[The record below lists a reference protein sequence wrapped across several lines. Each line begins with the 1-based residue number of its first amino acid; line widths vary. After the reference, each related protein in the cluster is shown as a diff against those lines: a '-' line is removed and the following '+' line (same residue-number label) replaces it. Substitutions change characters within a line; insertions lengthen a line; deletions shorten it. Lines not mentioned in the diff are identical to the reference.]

1 MSITVSGAD
10 ATYTDITYGGNTGT
24 LYEFINPAIPGSFT
38 VTGTLS
44 SAYATAWLIGGGGG
58 GGGGSVD
65 PGSKGGG
72 GGGGDVITSFDLG
85 ASELFTSGTYGI
97 NVGNGGYGGD
107 ADTEQGNNGISGT
120 DSSIT
125 TSGSSIV
132 IQAYGGGYGSGGD
145 SSNSGAMSG
154 SGANGGSYPGGGGG
168 AGVTNSLTTGN
179 YGGGG
184 GGGGGNTNNAGSGGS
199 ANASGTNNGSTVSGV
214 LIDDFTGAS
223 LPATFLYT
231 FGDGGG
237 VYGGAQGGGYGAG
250 GNGGASGGNANS
262 GVSGAVYIFVVDP
275 PSNDLEFGVVSNIT
289 SSGFTVEFFGGDGT
303 GVTYTANAS
312 KDLVNYDAPFDSGTV
327 DPITKIITFTGLE
340 SSTSYGIVLT
350 ASNGGGEVVISADL
364 DANGDPF
371 TTSAGGVPSTPSV
384 LTLVSKTSTSITVS
398 GDITGV
404 DGSPFT
410 GAEFYSQTGE
420 GYDILNT
427 NISSE
432 TGGILTIEYTGLSPS
447 TTYNL
452 KWLLKNSSGSGS
464 ASDPLTVTT
473 LSGGNPPCFLRG
485 SKILCLKENK
495 EQYVAVEDMR
505 VGMEVKTLKGTYVKV
520 HTIGN
525 KMFNNP
531 DNADRGPNRLFRLT
545 PSNYPELTEDLIITG
560 CHSRLVE
567 KLEPQQKARHLQ
579 LMKNLYMTTDM
590 FRLMAFIDEKAEP
603 YQNPGKHEI
612 WHFALENE
620 VEVCNYGV
628 YANGGLLVET
638 ASIKNMRERS
648 GLALIE

>member
-289 SSGFTVEFFGGDGT
+289 SSGFTVEFFGGDGA

-371 TTSAGGVPSTPSV
+371 TTSAGG
-384 LTLVSKTSTSITVS
+384 
-398 GDITGV
+398 
-404 DGSPFT
+404 
-410 GAEFYSQTGE
+410 
-420 GYDILNT
+420 
-427 NISSE
+427 
-432 TGGILTIEYTGLSPS
+432 
-447 TTYNL
+447 
-452 KWLLKNSSGSGS
+452 
-464 ASDPLTVTT
+464 
-473 LSGGNPPCFLRG
+473 NPPCFLRG

-525 KMFNNP
+525 TMFNNP
-531 DNADRGPNRLFRLT
+531 NNADRGPNRLFRLT